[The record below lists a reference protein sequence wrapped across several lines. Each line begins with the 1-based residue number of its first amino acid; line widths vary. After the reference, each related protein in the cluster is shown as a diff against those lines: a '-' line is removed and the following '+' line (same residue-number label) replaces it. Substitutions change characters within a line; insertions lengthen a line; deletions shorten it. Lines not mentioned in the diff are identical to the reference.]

1 MSKWEEKRLGEVC
14 EKIVSGGTPST
25 KKQEYYKDGSIC
37 WLKTKEVTNNFI
49 YSTEQKITEEGLNNS
64 SAKLIPENSVI
75 IAMYGDGKTA
85 GRVAVNK
92 IPLATNQACCNLI
105 FNKKEVYYKFVFYN
119 LLARYSELVQLKLGG
134 SQQNLNTNTIKNLK
148 ISLPMLTTQQKIGD
162 ILSTYD
168 ELIENNNRRIEL
180 LEKVAENLYKEWFVR
195 FRFPNYKE
203 TKFEKGMPQGWK
215 YGKLGDSVNVTSSKR
230 VYLSD
235 YVEYGVPFYRS
246 KEVIQLSNGKA
257 ISESLYISEEKY
269 LEFKNKYGV
278 PKKNDILL
286 TSVGTIG
293 IPLLVSDNKPFYFKD
308 GNLTWIQS
316 SSSTEIAIY
325 LYFWIKSDIGKQQ
338 LLSSTIGT
346 SQSALTI
353 EKLKNIK
360 IVVPTDDI
368 ISEFRNFTSN
378 IMEQINNLQTQNQNL
393 IKQRDLLLSRLMSGK
408 LEV

>member
-1 MSKWEEKRLGEVC
+1 MNKWAEKRLDEVIKVNPTVKLKKGESYPFIDMDKVSSTNKFVSNIETKVYDGQSSSKFENGDTVFARITPC
-14 EKIVSGGTPST
+14 LQNRKIAKVKLNNGEKAFG
-25 KKQEYYKDGSIC
+25 
-37 WLKTKEVTNNFI
+37 
-49 YSTEQKITEEGLNNS
+49 STEFYVFREIKDITD
-64 SAKLIPENSVI
+64 K
-75 IAMYGDGKTA
+75 D
-85 GRVAVNK
+85 
-92 IPLATNQACCNLI
+92 
-105 FNKKEVYYKFVFYN
+105 FVYY
-119 LLARYSELVQLKLGG
+119 LISSDLVVLPAINSMTGASGRQRADRRFIEQLNIKLP
-134 SQQNLNTNTIKNLK
+134 SI
-148 ISLPMLTTQQKIGD
+148 PTQQKIAN
-162 ILSTYD
+162 ILSAYD

-180 LEKVAENLYKEWFVR
+180 LEKAAENLYKEWFVR
-195 FRFPNYKE
+195 FRFPDYKE
-203 TKFEKGMPQGWK
+203 TKFEKGMPHGWK
-215 YGKLGDSVNVTSSKR
+215 IGKLGDAVNVTSSKR

-257 ISESLYISEEKY
+257 ISELLYISEEKY

-316 SSSTEIAIY
+316 SSSTEVAIY

-368 ISEFRNFTSN
+368 ISEFSNFTSD
-378 IMEQINNLQTQNQNL
+378 IMEKINNLQTQNQNL
-393 IKQRDLLLSRLMSGK
+393 IKQRDLLLPRLMSGK